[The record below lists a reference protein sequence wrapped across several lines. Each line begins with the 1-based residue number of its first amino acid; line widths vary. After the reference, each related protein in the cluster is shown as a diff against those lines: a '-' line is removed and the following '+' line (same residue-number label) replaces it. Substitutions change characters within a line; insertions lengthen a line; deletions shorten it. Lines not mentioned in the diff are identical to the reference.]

1 MALPTKTFG
10 RRSASK
16 NLLPTG
22 FLESSGA
29 ETGMDSVRS
38 IKVTGTNIGAI
49 AIQSAGGQGTIR
61 IAAKVT
67 GLEIL
72 RGMKTALCGGDFGAI
87 AMGIASGKG
96 TTLYG
101 IKHH

>member
-1 MALPTKTFG
+1 M
-10 RRSASK
+10 
-16 NLLPTG
+16 
-22 FLESSGA
+22 E
-29 ETGMDSVRS
+29 SVRN
-38 IKVTGTNIGAI
+38 IKVTGTNIGVI
-49 AIQSAGGQGTIR
+49 AIRIAGGQGTT